1 MNDKQKVP
9 YLTEIAR
16 VEQKASEEGYTANFR
31 ITPEGLASDA
41 SDTVYTPE
49 QVRIVNF
56 YRFEGVSDPED
67 NAILYVIETTTGEKG
82 TLTDAYGAYSDP
94 DVDDFIKQVEKIQ
107 KETNDGEPAQK

>member
-1 MNDKQKVP
+1 MDEKEKVP

-16 VEQKASEEGYTANFR
+16 VEKKMNEEGYTSNFR
-31 ITPEGLASDA
+31 ITPEGLASDN
-41 SDTVYTPE
+41 SEHIYSPD
-49 QVRIVNF
+49 QIRIVNF

-67 NAILYVIETTTGEKG
+67 NAILYVIETTKGEKG
-82 TLTDAYGAYSDP
+82 TITDAYGAYSDP